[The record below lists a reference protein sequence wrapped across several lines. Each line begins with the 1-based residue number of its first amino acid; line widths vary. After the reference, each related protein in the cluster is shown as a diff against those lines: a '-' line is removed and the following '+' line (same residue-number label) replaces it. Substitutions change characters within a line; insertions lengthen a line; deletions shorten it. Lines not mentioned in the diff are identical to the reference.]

1 MLKSYKV
8 RIAIILGLISIF
20 LIYQINQHNNSTEL
34 LKKKHTVYCGT
45 IQSIGR
51 ARGGLIIK
59 YEFYINKKLLEFN
72 STCTKYTQNRFQNG
86 NTSILIVIER
96 NNPSNNRL
104 LQSSDDFEEF
114 NIIPSDT
121 LGIRCLHNEY

>member
-8 RIAIILGLISIF
+8 RIAIIISLISIF
-20 LIYQINQHNNSTEL
+20 LIYEINQHSNSTNL
-34 LKKKHTVYCGT
+34 LKKNHTVNCGT
-45 IQSIGR
+45 ILSIGR

-59 YEFYINKKLLEFN
+59 YEFYTNKKLLEFN

-86 NTSILIVIER
+86 NTNILIVIET

-104 LQSSDDFEEF
+104 LESTDNFEEF

-121 LGIRCLHNEY
+121 LGISCLHNEY